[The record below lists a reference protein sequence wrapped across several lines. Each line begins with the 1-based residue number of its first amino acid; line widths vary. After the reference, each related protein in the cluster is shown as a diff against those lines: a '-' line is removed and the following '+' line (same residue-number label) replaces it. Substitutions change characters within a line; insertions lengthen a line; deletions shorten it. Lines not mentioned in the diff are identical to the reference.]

1 MRIRNA
7 TFLMQCLKCKWFVNG
22 ENCKSILD
30 CENCPNNKD
39 GCNCCKEP
47 DVAETSCK
55 YFEKRKTK

>member
-1 MRIRNA
+1 
-7 TFLMQCLKCKWFVNG
+7 MQCLKCKWFVNG

-47 DVAETSCK
+47 DVGEISCK